1 MPMRTNTLA
10 QSIICKLCSV
20 SVFFAILQIA
30 FAILQIVFA
39 FANCLAY
46 GALSVSR
53 VLLANSCSSACED
66 HSAGEQNVAVAAV
79 FHCDSYLLLIGIL
92 YALQTFVSYC
102 QITVVVG
109 VIIFACCEVKNTEW
123 LKQKLKTMQRRC

>member
-1 MPMRTNTLA
+1 MLRWRNSLP
-10 QSIICKLCSV
+10 
-20 SVFFAILQIA
+20 
-30 FAILQIVFA
+30 
-39 FANCLAY
+39 Y
-46 GALSVSR
+46 GALSVSHAPLASLAYSLPYGALSVSCAPLAYSLPYR
-53 VLLANSCSSACED
+53 ALSVSRALLASSCSSACED
-66 HSAGEQNVAVAAV
+66 HSAGEQNVAAAAV